1 MLGKSL
7 LIFSAIAIALAA
19 AAVPAQARRDAVAG
33 SSQPRSELNNHSDDY
48 GYYPGRRSFY
58 GYTRHRHIDGG
69 GDDGGSIGRP
79 LTGSYDGSPN
89 YDGNYGSPY
98 YGTNYGAP
106 YYGGAYYD
114 RGVYYRERRD

>member
-7 LIFSAIAIALAA
+7 LIFSAIALAA
-19 AAVPAQARRDAVAG
+19 VAGPAQARRDAVAG